1 MKKFAVYSIIG
12 ISAAALAAFG
22 WYRGVALNEWQTVAH
37 AAGTMPW
44 QDGGTITMVR
54 ECVLDTPP
62 PPTGPFECGISCPFV
77 TSVYHTACPGYIQ
90 LDVQAQRGTQFI
102 AVPRGFTYQGGGAYP
117 RSGQQFLVGGA
128 SPALPWVIGIP
139 Q

>member
-1 MKKFAVYSIIG
+1 MKRLFVYGVIGTSI
-12 ISAAALAAFG
+12 AALALFG
-22 WYRGVALNEWQTVAH
+22 WYRQGVADDWRAVAQ

-44 QDGGTITMVR
+44 QDGGTITLVR

-90 LDVQAQRGTQFI
+90 LDVQSQYGTQFI
-102 AVPRGFTYQGGGAYP
+102 AVPRGFTYQGGGTYP
-117 RSGQQFLVGGA
+117 RAGQQFLVGGA
-128 SPALPWVIGIP
+128 SPAVPLVIGIP